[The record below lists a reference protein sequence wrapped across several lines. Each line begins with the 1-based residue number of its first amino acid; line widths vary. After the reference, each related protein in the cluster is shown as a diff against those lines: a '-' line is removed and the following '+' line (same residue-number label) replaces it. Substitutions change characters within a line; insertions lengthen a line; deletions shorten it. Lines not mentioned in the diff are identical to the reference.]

1 VGPKI
6 GQHRKIDP
14 AHLLGKGFMGERRVD
29 AYAQDLSIT
38 GFEFLSVF
46 FEAAEFPLST
56 AGKIERIKC

>member
-1 VGPKI
+1 
-6 GQHRKIDP
+6 
-14 AHLLGKGFMGERRVD
+14 MGERRVD

-56 AGKIERIKC
+56 AGKIERVKCQDNVLFALVIFQ